1 MELVMQMPTDTSL
14 PFFSYG
20 IFRVGGISFICIKEH
35 IKNIEKDKRAVGQL
49 LVRDG
54 IPILDTQE
62 KSFYADG
69 DICYFKDA
77 ECEEAYGKI
86 IGLEPEKYYTWEQ
99 QEIEGIKVN
108 LLSGVKAKKGS
119 VVADNTFWDSWN
131 DDALFNTAFEIIE
144 EELPNL
150 KSNFIDGKKFLKLQ
164 MLYLLLWTS
173 IERYLGLRY
182 SFRGAEISAKIRSLA
197 NNKNFME
204 ILERRTAQS
213 TYRVIYSTDRVD
225 DALRFNASNAKKS
238 LEYYYQVR
246 CNITHRG
253 KAALGDSA
261 LVEKCL
267 VDLTAIYKEFL
278 AAEKRDAE
286 STPF

>member
-1 MELVMQMPTDTSL
+1 MQMPTDTSL

-20 IFRVGGISFICIKEH
+20 IFRAGGISFICIKEH
-35 IKNIEKDKRAVGQL
+35 IKNIEKNKKAVGRL

-54 IPILDTQE
+54 IPILDTEE
-62 KSFYADG
+62 KSFHADG
-69 DICYFKDA
+69 DICYFKEA

-86 IGLEPEKYYTWEQ
+86 IGLEPEKYYTWEL

-108 LLSGVKAKKGS
+108 LLSGVRAKKGS
-119 VVADNTFWDSWN
+119 VVAESSFWDSWN

-144 EELPNL
+144 EDLPKL
-150 KSNFIDGKKFLKLQ
+150 GVNFIDGKKFLKLQ

-182 SFRGAEISAKIRSLA
+182 SFRGSEISSKIRSLSS
-197 NNKNFME
+197 NQNFMK
-204 ILERRTAQS
+204 ILARRTAQS

-225 DALRFNASNAKKS
+225 DAVKFDSNNPKKS

>member
-1 MELVMQMPTDTSL
+1 MQMPTDTSL

-20 IFRVGGISFICIKEH
+20 IFRAGGISFICIKEH
-35 IKNIEKDKRAVGQL
+35 IKNIEKNKRAVGRL

-69 DICYFKDA
+69 DICYFKEA

-86 IGLEPEKYYTWEQ
+86 IGLEPEKYYTWEL

-108 LLSGVKAKKGS
+108 LLSGVRAKKGS
-119 VVADNTFWDSWN
+119 VVAESSFWDSWN

-144 EELPNL
+144 EDLPKL
-150 KSNFIDGKKFLKLQ
+150 GINFIDGKKFLKLQ

-182 SFRGAEISAKIRSLA
+182 SFRGSEISSKIRSLSS
-197 NNKNFME
+197 NQNFIE
-204 ILERRTAQS
+204 ILARRTAQS

-225 DALRFNASNAKKS
+225 DAVKFDSTNAKKS

>member
-1 MELVMQMPTDTSL
+1 MQMPTDTTL

-20 IFRVGGISFICIKEH
+20 IFRVGGISFMCIKEH
-35 IKNIEKDKRAVGQL
+35 IKNIDKNKRALGQL

-54 IPILDTQE
+54 IPILDTEE

-99 QEIEGIKVN
+99 QEIAGVKVN

-119 VVADNTFWDSWN
+119 VVAESPFWDSWN
-131 DDALFNTAFEIIE
+131 DDALFSTAFEIIDE
-144 EELPNL
+144 DLVSMEF
-150 KSNFIDGKKFLKLQ
+150 KSIDGKKFLKLQ

-182 SFRGAEISAKIRSLA
+182 SFRGAEISSKMRSLA
-197 NNKNFME
+197 INKNFAE
-204 ILERRTAQS
+204 ILERRTEKS
-213 TYRVIYSTDRVD
+213 RYREIYSTDKVEN
-225 DALRFNASNAKKS
+225 ALRFNNANAKKS

-253 KAALGDSA
+253 KAALDDSD

-267 VDLTAIYKEFL
+267 VDLKDTFVEFL

-286 STPF
+286 STPFN

>member
-1 MELVMQMPTDTSL
+1 M
-14 PFFSYG
+14 
-20 IFRVGGISFICIKEH
+20 CIKEH
-35 IKNIEKDKRAVGQL
+35 IKNIEKNKKAVGRL

-54 IPILDTQE
+54 IPILDTEE
-62 KSFYADG
+62 KTFHADG
-69 DICYFKDA
+69 DICYFKEA

-86 IGLEPEKYYTWEQ
+86 IGLEPEKYYTWEL

-108 LLSGVKAKKGS
+108 LLSGVRAKKGS
-119 VVADNTFWDSWN
+119 VVAESSFWDSWN

-144 EELPNL
+144 EDLPKL
-150 KSNFIDGKKFLKLQ
+150 GVNFIDGKKFLKLQ

-182 SFRGAEISAKIRSLA
+182 SFRGSEISSKIRSLS
-197 NNKNFME
+197 NNQNFME
-204 ILERRTAQS
+204 ILARRTAKS

-225 DALRFNASNAKKS
+225 DAVKFDSSNAKKS

>member
-1 MELVMQMPTDTSL
+1 MQMPVDISC

-20 IFRVGGISFICIKEH
+20 IFRVGGISFICVKEH
-35 IKNIEKDKRAVGQL
+35 IKNIEKNKRAAGQL

-54 IPILDTQE
+54 IPILDTEE
-62 KSFYADG
+62 KSSYADG
-69 DICYFKDA
+69 DIFYFKEA
-77 ECEEAYGKI
+77 EREEAYKKI
-86 IGLEPEKYYTWEQ
+86 IELEPEKYYTWEQ
-99 QEIEGIKVN
+99 QEIDGVKVN

-119 VVADNTFWDSWN
+119 VVAENSLWDSWN
-131 DDALFNTAFEIIE
+131 DDPLFNTAFEIIE
-144 EELPNL
+144 EDLPKL
-150 KSNFIDGKKFLKLQ
+150 GINFIDGKKFLKLQ

-182 SFRGAEISAKIRSLA
+182 SFRGAETNLKIRSLA
-197 NNKNFME
+197 ENKNFMK
-204 ILERRTAQS
+204 ILAKRVENS
-213 TYRVIYSTDRVD
+213 GYREIYSTDKVENAR
-225 DALRFNASNAKKS
+225 RFDNNNAKKS

-278 AAEKRDAE
+278 SAEKRDAE
-286 STPF
+286 STP

>member
-1 MELVMQMPTDTSL
+1 MPTDISL

-20 IFRVGGISFICIKEH
+20 IFRAGGISFICIKEH
-35 IKNIEKDKRAVGQL
+35 IKNIEKNKRAVGRL

-69 DICYFKDA
+69 DICYFKEA

-99 QEIEGIKVN
+99 QEIEGVKVN

-119 VVADNTFWDSWN
+119 VVAESPFWDSWN

-144 EELPNL
+144 EDLPKL
-150 KSNFIDGKKFLKLQ
+150 GINFIDGKKFLKLQ

-182 SFRGAEISAKIRSLA
+182 SFRGSEISSKIRSLSS
-197 NNKNFME
+197 NQNFKE
-204 ILERRTAQS
+204 VLARRTAQS

-225 DALRFNASNAKKS
+225 DAVKFDSTNAKKS

>member
-1 MELVMQMPTDTSL
+1 MQMPADTSL

-35 IKNIEKDKRAVGQL
+35 IKNIDKNKKAIGRL

-69 DICYFKDA
+69 DICYFKDT
-77 ECEEAYGKI
+77 EREDAYGKI
-86 IGLEPEKYYTWEQ
+86 IGLEPEKYYTWENQ
-99 QEIEGIKVN
+99 IIDGVKVN

-119 VVADNTFWDSWN
+119 VVAESSLWDSWT
-131 DDALFNTAFEIIE
+131 DDALFNTTFEIIE

-150 KSNFIDGKKFLKLQ
+150 GINFIDGKKFLKLQ

-182 SFRGAEISAKIRSLA
+182 SFRGAEPTSKIRLLST
-197 NNKNFME
+197 NKNFID
-204 ILERRTAQS
+204 ILAKQTENSR
-213 TYRVIYSTDRVD
+213 YRQIYSTDKVEN
-225 DALRFNASNAKKS
+225 AIRFDSNNAKKS

-261 LVEKCL
+261 LVEQCL
-267 VDLTAIYKEFL
+267 RDLCRVYKEFL
-278 AAEKRDAE
+278 DTEKRDAE
-286 STPF
+286 NTPFL

>member
-1 MELVMQMPTDTSL
+1 MPTDTSL

-20 IFRVGGISFICIKEH
+20 IFRAGGISFICIKEH
-35 IKNIEKDKRAVGQL
+35 IKNIEKNKKAVGRL

-54 IPILDTQE
+54 IPILDTEE
-62 KSFYADG
+62 KSFHADG
-69 DICYFKDA
+69 DICYFKEA

-86 IGLEPEKYYTWEQ
+86 IGLEPEKYYTWEL

-108 LLSGVKAKKGS
+108 LLSGVRAKKGS
-119 VVADNTFWDSWN
+119 VVAESSFWDSWN

-144 EELPNL
+144 EDLPKL
-150 KSNFIDGKKFLKLQ
+150 GVNFIDGKKFLKLQ

-182 SFRGAEISAKIRSLA
+182 SFRGSEISSKIRSLSS
-197 NNKNFME
+197 NQNFMK
-204 ILERRTAQS
+204 ILARRTAQS

-225 DALRFNASNAKKS
+225 DAVKFDSNNPKKS

>member
-1 MELVMQMPTDTSL
+1 MQMPTDTSL

-20 IFRVGGISFICIKEH
+20 IFRAGGISFICIKEH
-35 IKNIEKDKRAVGQL
+35 IKNIEKNKKAVGRL

-54 IPILDTQE
+54 IPILDTEE
-62 KSFYADG
+62 KSFHADG
-69 DICYFKDA
+69 DICYFKEA

-86 IGLEPEKYYTWEQ
+86 IGLEPEKYYTWEL

-108 LLSGVKAKKGS
+108 LLSGVRAKKGS
-119 VVADNTFWDSWN
+119 VVAESSFWDSWN

-144 EELPNL
+144 EDLPKL
-150 KSNFIDGKKFLKLQ
+150 GVNFIDGKKFLKLQ

-182 SFRGAEISAKIRSLA
+182 SFRGADTLVKIRSLA
-197 NNKNFME
+197 ENKNFIE
-204 ILERRTAQS
+204 ILAKGAVNS
-213 TYRVIYSTDRVD
+213 GYRVIYSTDRVD
-225 DALRFNASNAKKS
+225 DAVKFDSNNPKKS

>member
-1 MELVMQMPTDTSL
+1 MQMPVDTSL

-20 IFRVGGISFICIKEH
+20 IFRVGGISFISVKEH
-35 IKNIEKDKRAVGQL
+35 IKNIEKNKRAVGQL

-54 IPILDTQE
+54 IPMLDTEEQ
-62 KSFYADG
+62 SFYADG
-69 DICYFKDA
+69 DIFYFKEAEIEDA
-77 ECEEAYGKI
+77 YKKI
-86 IGLEPEKYYTWEQ
+86 IELEPEKYYTWEE
-99 QEIEGIKVN
+99 QEIDGVKVN

-119 VVADNTFWDSWN
+119 VVAENSLWDSWN
-131 DDALFNTAFEIIE
+131 DDPLFNTAFEIIDE
-144 EELPNL
+144 DLPNL
-150 KSNFIDGKKFLKLQ
+150 GINFIDGKKFLKLQ

-182 SFRGAEISAKIRSLA
+182 SFRGADTLVKIRSLA
-197 NNKNFME
+197 ENKNFME
-204 ILERRTAQS
+204 ILAKRGANS
-213 TYRVIYSTDRVD
+213 GYREIYSTDKVENAR
-225 DALRFNASNAKKS
+225 RFNSNNAKKS
-238 LEYYYQVR
+238 LDYYYQVR

-267 VDLTAIYKEFL
+267 VDLTAIFKEFL

-286 STPF
+286 NTPF

>member
-1 MELVMQMPTDTSL
+1 MQMPTDTSL

-20 IFRVGGISFICIKEH
+20 IFRAGGISFICIKEH
-35 IKNIEKDKRAVGQL
+35 IKNIEKNKKAVGRL

-54 IPILDTQE
+54 IPILDTEE
-62 KSFYADG
+62 KSFHADG

-86 IGLEPEKYYTWEQ
+86 IGLEPEKYYTWEL

-108 LLSGVKAKKGS
+108 LLSGVRAKKGS
-119 VVADNTFWDSWN
+119 VVAESSFWDSWN

-144 EELPNL
+144 EDLPKL
-150 KSNFIDGKKFLKLQ
+150 GVNFIDGKKFLKLQ

-182 SFRGAEISAKIRSLA
+182 SFRGSEISSKIRSLS
-197 NNKNFME
+197 NNQNFME
-204 ILERRTAQS
+204 ILARRTAKS

-225 DALRFNASNAKKS
+225 DAVKFDSSNAKKS

>member
-1 MELVMQMPTDTSL
+1 MGLFMQMPVDTSL

-35 IKNIEKDKRAVGQL
+35 IENIENNKRAAGRL

-62 KSFYADG
+62 KSFYAAG
-69 DICYFKDA
+69 DICYFKQA
-77 ECEEAYGKI
+77 EYEVAYGKI
-86 IGLEPEKYYTWEQ
+86 IGLEPEKYYAWEEQ
-99 QEIEGIKVN
+99 IIDGVKVN

-119 VVADNTFWDSWN
+119 VVAESSLWDSWT
-131 DDALFNTAFEIIE
+131 DDALFNTTFEIIE
-144 EELPNL
+144 EDLPIL
-150 KSNFIDGKKFLKLQ
+150 GTNFIDGKKFLKLQ

-182 SFRGAEISAKIRSLA
+182 SFRGADISSKIRLLST
-197 NNKNFME
+197 NKNFIE
-204 ILERRTAQS
+204 ILAKRTENS
-213 TYRVIYSTDRVD
+213 RYREIYSTDKVENV
-225 DALRFNASNAKKS
+225 LRFNSNNAKKS

-278 AAEKRDAE
+278 QSEKRDAE
-286 STPF
+286 NISF

>member
-1 MELVMQMPTDTSL
+1 MPTDTSL

-20 IFRVGGISFICIKEH
+20 IFRAGGISFICIKEH
-35 IKNIEKDKRAVGQL
+35 IKNIEKNKKAVGRL

-54 IPILDTQE
+54 IPILDTEE
-62 KSFYADG
+62 KSFHADG
-69 DICYFKDA
+69 DICYFKEA

-86 IGLEPEKYYTWEQ
+86 IGLEPEKYYTWEL

-108 LLSGVKAKKGS
+108 LLSGVRAKKGS
-119 VVADNTFWDSWN
+119 VVAESSFWDSWN

-144 EELPNL
+144 EDLPKL
-150 KSNFIDGKKFLKLQ
+150 GVNFIDGKKFLKLQ

-182 SFRGAEISAKIRSLA
+182 SFRGSEISSKIRSLSS
-197 NNKNFME
+197 NQNFME

-225 DALRFNASNAKKS
+225 DAVKFDSNNPKKS

>member
-1 MELVMQMPTDTSL
+1 MQLPTDTSL

-20 IFRVGGISFICIKEH
+20 IFRVGGISFICVKEH
-35 IKNIEKDKRAVGQL
+35 IKDVHKNKKAVGQL

-54 IPILDTQE
+54 IPIIDTE
-62 KSFYADG
+62 ERNAYSNG
-69 DICYFKDA
+69 DIFYFKEA

-86 IGLEPEKYYTWEQ
+86 IKLEPEKYYTWEQ
-99 QEIEGIKVN
+99 QEIDGVKVN

-119 VVADNTFWDSWN
+119 VVAENSLWDSWN
-131 DDALFNTAFEIIE
+131 DDALFNTAFEIIDE
-144 EELPNL
+144 DLSSMKF
-150 KSNFIDGKKFLKLQ
+150 KSIDGKKFLKLQ

-182 SFRGAEISAKIRSLA
+182 SFRGAEISSKIRSLA
-197 NNKNFME
+197 NNKNFIE
-204 ILERRTAQS
+204 ILERRTAK
-213 TYRVIYSTDRVD
+213 TNYRKIYSTDKVEK
-225 DALRFNASNAKKS
+225 ALTFYSNNAQKS

-253 KAALGDSA
+253 KAALEDSD

-267 VDLTAIYKEFL
+267 VDLKGIFIEFL
-278 AAEKRDAE
+278 NAEKRDAE